1 MVAEPLEN
9 SELARRIRFDIPQS
23 ARVWNALLMGKDN
36 YAADRQAAEE
46 IIKVDPTIPCYARQ
60 CRAFLVRAVRYLAGE
75 TGIRQFLDIG
85 TGLPTE
91 LNTHEVAQ
99 AVAPDSK
106 IVYVDNDAL
115 VLIHARALLGN
126 STPEG
131 VTTYIDADVR
141 EPEKLIAQARRVLDF
156 DRPIAV
162 MLLGILGHA
171 IAEYPTMRRILDR
184 LMDPVPSGSYL
195 VLLDGARTDDDAYL
209 AAVAR
214 ARQVGHPYHLRTP
227 RQLTACFQDLELVEP
242 GLVPVN
248 RWRPEPAN
256 PAQDPPCNAYG
267 GVGRKPCN

>member
-46 IIKVDPTIPCYARQ
+46 IIKVDPTIPRYARQ

-85 TGLPTE
+85 TGLPTA

-115 VLIHARALLGN
+115 VLIHARALLSS
-126 STPEG
+126 STVEG

-141 EPEKLIAQARRVLDF
+141 EPEKIIAQARRVLDF
-156 DRPIAV
+156 DQPIAV

-184 LMDPVPSGSYL
+184 LMDPVSSGSYL
-195 VLLDGARTDDDAYL
+195 VLLDGARTDDDVYL

-242 GLVPVN
+242 GVVPVN

-267 GVGRKPCN
+267 GVGRKP